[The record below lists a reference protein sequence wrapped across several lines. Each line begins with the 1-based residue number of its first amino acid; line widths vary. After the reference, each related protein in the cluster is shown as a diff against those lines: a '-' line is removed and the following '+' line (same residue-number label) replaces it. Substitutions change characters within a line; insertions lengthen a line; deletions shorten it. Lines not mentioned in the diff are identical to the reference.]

1 MFWLGAVASYGATVA
16 HSLQRPPDSP
26 VPDRPSRFL
35 SGIEELPLS
44 LDSDE
49 AVMSFLRT
57 ARVVSSEEVGK
68 GVTGTRKVLLEKDGV
83 RLRAIFRDVRIHRPG
98 RSPRVTFRDDYIF
111 ECAAYE
117 LSRLLGLDNVPAV
130 VERAIQG
137 KKGSLQLWIEG
148 ALTEKE
154 RREKGLSI
162 LGEQRLNQQ
171 WQVMLVFDNLIFND
185 DRNRGNYLYDRKG
198 KLWMID
204 HTRSFQTDDE
214 LPYVTGIRY
223 LERQLWERLQK
234 LQSAVVKK
242 HLEEYLSPSQL
253 VSLISSH
260 PETPVFWGLGK
271 FVESSIEAPGVA
283 FGVHSTKGA

>member
-16 HSLQRPPDSP
+16 YSFQRPPDSP

-35 SGIEELPLS
+35 PNIEGLPLS
-44 LDSDE
+44 LDSGE
-49 AVMSFLRT
+49 AMISFLRR
-57 ARVVSSEEVGK
+57 ARVVSSEAVEK

-83 RLRAIFRDVRIHRPG
+83 RLHAIFRDVRINQPG
-98 RSPRVTFRDDYIF
+98 RLSTESRVTFRDDYIF

-117 LSRLLGLDNVPAV
+117 LSRLLGLDNIPPV

-137 KKGSLQLWIEG
+137 KQGSLQLWIEG

-154 RREKGLSI
+154 RREKGLSV
-162 LGEQRLNQQ
+162 LDEQRLNQQ

-185 DRNRGNYLYDRKG
+185 DRNRENYLYDRKG

-223 LERQLWERLQK
+223 LEHQLWEGLQK
-234 LQSAVVKK
+234 LESALVKK
-242 HLEEYLSPSQL
+242 HLEKYLSPSQL
-253 VSLISSH
+253 ESLMRRK
-260 PETPVFWGLGK
+260 EKL
-271 FVESSIEAPGVA
+271 VEYIQDMILERGQEDVLFS
-283 FGVHSTKGA
+283 F